1 MRKFLTIFLI
11 VVLFPLEGGTDST
24 TNLLK
29 EIHLIRRVYL
39 EVLKIPPTP
48 QEMDW
53 YIVYNK
59 EPYYTALNHV
69 IKERAKR
76 DAGYP
81 TIKMKAYYETDSFK
95 DKPSQKLPKEVLNFI
110 IKYQAGGVNDTME
123 TCINKLIETAMVV
136 AGHDPVDGFDYLAE
150 CLINRSL
157 SAKEANDLLKEY
169 RKHTKEKDGYLAVFN
184 SLTQF
189 EDFLFD

>member
-11 VVLFPLEGGTDST
+11 VLLFPLEGGTDST
-24 TNLLK
+24 NNLLR
-29 EIHLIRRVYL
+29 ETHLIRRLYL
-39 EVLKIPPTP
+39 EILNIPPTP
-48 QEMDW
+48 HEMEW
-53 YIVYNK
+53 YLVYNK
-59 EPYYTALNHV
+59 DSYQTALNHA

-81 TIKMKAYYETDSFK
+81 TIKMKAYYETDLFK
-95 DKPSQKLPKEVLNFI
+95 NKSPEKLPKQVLNFI
-110 IKYQAGGVNDTME
+110 IKYQAGGVNDTLE
-123 TCINKLIETAMVV
+123 TCINKLIQTAIVV
-136 AGHDPVDGFDYLAE
+136 SDSDPVNGFDYLAE
-150 CLINRSL
+150 CLINRPL

-169 RKHTKEKDGYLAVFN
+169 RKHSKEKDGYLAVFN